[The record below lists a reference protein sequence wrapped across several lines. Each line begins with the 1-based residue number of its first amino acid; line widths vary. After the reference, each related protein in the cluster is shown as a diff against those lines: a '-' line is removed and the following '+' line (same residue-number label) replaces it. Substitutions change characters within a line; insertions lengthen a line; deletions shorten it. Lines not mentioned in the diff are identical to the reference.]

1 MSPLL
6 LHPIG
11 QSRPHGQ
18 PHLSKG
24 WGNPSSQMRQSGE
37 AKDLSFRRGR
47 EIDGV
52 TFVNNLD
59 SQTFYFEY
67 KNLNFKSE

>member
-24 WGNPSSQMRQSGE
+24 WGNPSSQVRQSGE

-47 EIDGV
+47 EMGS
-52 TFVNNLD
+52 L
-59 SQTFYFEY
+59 
-67 KNLNFKSE
+67 L